1 VSVQADA
8 ADDSLTRIAGIEAHV
23 AAQLRQAGIHTVDD
37 LAWSSP
43 EQVAA
48 ACGSGVAANARAQGW
63 IEQAAEFADRAAA
76 AAEHEA
82 PGQARVLPR
91 RTFTVEVWIDTDAD
105 QVVTTRVV
113 RLETQDAA
121 AWSGWSRSRLLDFM
135 ETRTGVAIPAQSP
148 ATCGPAAREHGP
160 TDTGPAVPAAAPDPR
175 ATTNV
180 VDSQPAP
187 PTLIVHRFGVLK
199 AATPAMR
206 RGETAARLRLD
217 PAELGLRAGLTEVAQ
232 VELLAKP
239 LGAGRAKILD
249 TRVIDLAGRAVD
261 AVLPVRLPEGID
273 PPFAVLATV
282 KVLADQPTGQ
292 PTEGLGNA
300 TLDLVPG
307 GAATA

>member
-1 VSVQADA
+1 MSVQADA
-8 ADDSLTRIAGIEAHV
+8 ADDSLTRIAGIEPHV
-23 AAQLRQAGIHTVDD
+23 AAQLREAGIHTVDD

-48 ACGSGVAANARAQGW
+48 ACGSGVGASARAQGW
-63 IEQAAEFADRAAA
+63 IERAAEFADRAA

-91 RTFTVEVWIDTDAD
+91 RTFTVEVWIDSNAD
-105 QVVTTRVV
+105 QIVTTRVV
-113 RLETQDAA
+113 HLETREAD
-121 AWSGWSRSRLLDFM
+121 AWSGWSRSRLLDFI
-135 ETRTGVAIPAQSP
+135 ETRTGVAVPVQTP
-148 ATCGPAAREHGP
+148 ATSVHAAREHGP
-160 TDTGPAVPAAAPDPR
+160 ADAGPAVTAAAPDPG
-175 ATTNV
+175 ATRNV
-180 VDSQPAP
+180 ADSQPAP
-187 PTLIVHRFGVLK
+187 PALIVHRFGVLK

-217 PAELGLRAGLTEVAQ
+217 PAELGLRAGLTEVAH

-249 TRVIDLAGRAVD
+249 TRVIDLADRAVD

-282 KVLADQPTGQ
+282 KVLADQPAGQ

-307 GAATA
+307 SAATA